1 MRREEARKSEESSKE
16 KKEPRRIGEN
26 GEGWGIFIEV
36 ESGWRHH
43 EGGAHSLVLWV
54 GLNKIQNA

>member
-16 KKEPRRIGEN
+16 KKEQIRMGEN

-43 EGGAHSLVLWV
+43 EGGAHSHGLWV
-54 GLNKIQNA
+54 GLNKIQKA